1 MNKLK
6 FLVVSFALVL
16 GLLYTPNANAINMQ
30 K

>member
-16 GLLYTPNANAINMQ
+16 GLLCTPNTNAIKNQ
-30 K
+30 N

>member
-6 FLVVSFALVL
+6 FLVASFALVL
-16 GLLYTPNANAINMQ
+16 GLLCTPNTNAINMQ